1 MPLVPGARVYTSAT
15 RCDPGANAYCA
26 LELVMVDARY
36 RVSHDFFMAE
46 MRLLHSRHWSVDFA
60 DTAAERSA
68 ESPGHRWRVV
78 LAPGEQDLRAID
90 QNYIKRSRR
99 VALALSRLLFEGT
112 PSLSLLL
119 EAGSS

>member
-1 MPLVPGARVYTSAT
+1 MPLVDGSRVYSSVT

-26 LELVMVDARY
+26 REVVLVDPRY
-36 RVSHDFFMAE
+36 RVSHDFFIAE
-46 MRLLHSRHWSVDFA
+46 MRLLRARHWSTDFA

-68 ESPGHRWRVV
+68 ESPGHRLRVV

-90 QNYIKRSRR
+90 QGFIKRSRR
-99 VALALSRLLFEGT
+99 VALALSRLLFAGT

-119 EAGSS
+119 EPGSS